1 MPGPIRRFPSP
12 ATRSVI
18 IFETASPFCSDDEL
32 GYLRNR
38 SVITEDTGLQLD
50 DAYRLAHLPLVAPD
64 HAAVMRS
71 KPSAT
76 YLMGRHEEI
85 FSLVL
90 PMPAD
95 IISASDACQELRGE
109 LERAPF
115 APKIAW
121 CLLDQRREKLHA
133 TVCGALSKNAAPS
146 LNSDQRRQLAAI
158 GPVACEIRGLFS
170 GNVNVGRLYLRLYP
184 ERRDGINVC
193 HMIQRILGR
202 PLTDM
207 YLIGVYNLMD
217 HLDANEAVALARI
230 LDRWWDRPL
239 FRFMAESLWLLGAR
253 DDLVLD
259 SRIYEV
265 VPLTT

>member
-1 MPGPIRRFPSP
+1 MTISE
-12 ATRSVI
+12 A
-18 IFETASPFCSDDEL
+18 ASPFCSDDEL

-38 SVITEDTGLQLD
+38 SIITEDTGLLLD
-50 DAYRLAHLPLVAPD
+50 DAYRLAHLPLVAPG

-71 KPSAT
+71 KPGTT

-95 IISASDACQELRGE
+95 IVSASDAFQDLQGE
-109 LERAPF
+109 LKRSAF

-133 TVCGALSKNAAPS
+133 TVCGALSTKAAPS

-158 GPVACEIRGLFS
+158 GPVMCEIRGLFS

-184 ERRDGINVC
+184 EKRDGINVC

-202 PLTDM
+202 PQTDM

-217 HLDANEAVALARI
+217 HLDANEAMALARI
-230 LDRWWDRPL
+230 LDKWWDRPL
-239 FRFMAESLWLLGAR
+239 LRFTADSLWLLGAR

-259 SRIYEV
+259 SRINEV
-265 VPLTT
+265 VPLAT